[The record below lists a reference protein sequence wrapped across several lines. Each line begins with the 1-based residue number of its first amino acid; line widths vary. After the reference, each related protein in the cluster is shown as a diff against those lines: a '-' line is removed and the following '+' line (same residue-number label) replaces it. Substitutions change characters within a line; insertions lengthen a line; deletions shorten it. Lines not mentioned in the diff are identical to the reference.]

1 MRQAQSRLGASLLPK
16 LRDQF
21 AEFLNEGYPVRL
33 GAFTPAHLSRN
44 AVRVAVYYRPCFSGR
59 SGLSAI
65 VIGKK
70 PPTYNHPSPARRRA
84 TGLDLGNSSARQ
96 RLPCRA
102 HDRMGT
108 YTHQYRNINRLSIA
122 YGYYALG
129 LGPTNPTR
137 TFLASETLGI
147 RRARFSHA

>member
-1 MRQAQSRLGASLLPK
+1 MLFWAEWAQRNCHWQKAADLHSPLTRQEAGYRL
-16 LRDQF
+16 
-21 AEFLNEGYPVRL
+21 
-33 GAFTPAHLSRN
+33 
-44 AVRVAVYYRPCFSGR
+44 RP
-59 SGLSAI
+59 
-65 VIGKK
+65 
-70 PPTYNHPSPARRRA
+70 
-84 TGLDLGNSSARQ
+84 GNSSARQ

-102 HDRMGT
+102 HGRMGT